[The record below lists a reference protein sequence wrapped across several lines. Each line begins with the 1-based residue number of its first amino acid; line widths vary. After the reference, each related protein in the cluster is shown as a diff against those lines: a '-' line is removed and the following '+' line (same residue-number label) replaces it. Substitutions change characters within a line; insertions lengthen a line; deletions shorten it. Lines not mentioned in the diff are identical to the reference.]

1 MATME
6 LNQPESLK
14 ALEEELEIGVID
26 KVSAEGYLKDEI
38 DGKELK
44 RILRLEDSAQRK
56 LMVESIRA
64 KSEEIQKESIKGKEI
79 AANERDRKER
89 KERTS

>member
-1 MATME
+1 ME

-64 KSEEIQKESIKGKEI
+64 KSEETQEESIK
-79 AANERDRKER
+79 RKRLQQMNKRR
-89 KERTS
+89 KSGRKRPAR